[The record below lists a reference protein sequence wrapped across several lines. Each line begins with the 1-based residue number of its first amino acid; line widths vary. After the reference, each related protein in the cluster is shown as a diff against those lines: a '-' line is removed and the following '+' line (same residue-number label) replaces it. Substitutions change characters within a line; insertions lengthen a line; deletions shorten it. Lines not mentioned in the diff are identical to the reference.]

1 MPIIHKIDPEH
12 GLLYILLHGRVA
24 MADVVTYEKLLLD
37 DPLRQPNLKILAD
50 LLLADMEVDL
60 DSLKKISARH
70 RSLHES
76 GWKMEQT
83 AVLTNNRMLELL
95 GDAYELM
102 SFGVPVHFK
111 IFSVLHD
118 AILWLELR
126 QSQEQIKSIRQ
137 QLVDRVS
144 SS

>member
-111 IFSVLHD
+111 VFSRLGD
-118 AILWLELR
+118 AISWLEFGE
-126 QSQEQIKSIRQ
+126 SQERIRTIHK
-137 QLVDRVS
+137 QLLDRVS